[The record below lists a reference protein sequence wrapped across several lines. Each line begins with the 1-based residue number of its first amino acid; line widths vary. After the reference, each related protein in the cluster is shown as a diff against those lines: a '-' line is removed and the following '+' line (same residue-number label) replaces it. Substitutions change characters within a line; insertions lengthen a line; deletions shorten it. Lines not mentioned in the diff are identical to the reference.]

1 MPFKKHAKITIE
13 NQHPADIGGFFYQID
28 YNLKEVPENAGY
40 FYAQWRREPLTIK
53 AEDYTILDNVSGRG
67 QYIGTYVGIAAL
79 ERYWW
84 GEGEMNF
91 TLMEMWNIL
100 RSVVQE
106 RKIISEVHGA
116 MPDLKME
123 NSRNR
128 IFVLRL

>member
-1 MPFKKHAKITIE
+1 M
-13 NQHPADIGGFFYQID
+13 
-28 YNLKEVPENAGY
+28 
-40 FYAQWRREPLTIK
+40 TIK